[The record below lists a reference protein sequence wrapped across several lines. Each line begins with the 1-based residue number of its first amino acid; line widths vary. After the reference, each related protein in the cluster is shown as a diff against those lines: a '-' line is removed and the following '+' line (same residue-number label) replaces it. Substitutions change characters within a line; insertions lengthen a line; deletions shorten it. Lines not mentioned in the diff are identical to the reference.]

1 MLNDQWQYTV
11 QVSDTTEVEEGINAG
26 KKQPILKIS
35 SC

>member
-26 KKQPILKIS
+26 KKTGF
-35 SC
+35 